1 MYHISKIR
9 VDKFLKSL
17 LLRCGNW
24 GFAKAAVSQKISPI
38 KKGLQSAIR
47 KFLIGNVMV
56 KYHRCVLERGSYDL
70 VKD

>member
-1 MYHISKIR
+1 MYQISEIR

-17 LLRCGNW
+17 LLGCGNW

-38 KKGLQSAIR
+38 KMSLQSAIR
-47 KFLIGNVMV
+47 KFLVGNVMV
-56 KYHRCVLERGSYDL
+56 KYHGCVLERSSDNL